1 MSLHSDALELL
12 KTLQTVVDALRRF
25 EHPNGAPYADDM
37 AARLAP
43 FVSEFERAVVSDR
56 SRSDAADVL
65 DSISPLMDNVNGAAT
80 KGDFRIFP
88 DYNDQTL
95 NRYWHLKTIFRE
107 SKYAGEDL

>member
-12 KTLQTVVDALRRF
+12 KTLQSVVESLRQF
-25 EHPNGAPYADDM
+25 EHPNGEHYADDM
-37 AARLAP
+37 AVRLAP
-43 FVSEFERAVVSDR
+43 LVSDFERAVVSDR
-56 SRSDAADVL
+56 SKSNAVDIL

-80 KGDFRIFP
+80 KGELRIFP

-107 SKYAGEDL
+107 RKYTGQEL